1 MTYLLLVLL
10 LVLVL
15 LSPYPLAWLEKQW
28 AWWSPVLA
36 CFVVGFALGNTAF
49 WWAGSTQLE
58 AQCKE
63 LVNTALIG
71 SVLLAIPLFLMTSNI
86 SLFRQQIKTFVGAF
100 VLCLIAVVLATVS
113 SVLLFPDLE
122 ELPITA
128 GALSAVYIGG
138 TPNMA
143 AVLYALKAP
152 DNLSGILIA
161 TDSFCSGIYF
171 LFLVSAAKKF
181 YSLFLSPPSI
191 KPITSASTTIVS
203 NTAHNFSW
211 SWQSTK
217 PILQALLVAIGC
229 IIFSVGIAFL
239 FPNPM
244 NQLNELVVILVL
256 TTSSLALSYWPPIR
270 NLAGV
275 YDFAQY
281 LMLVFALTIGYL
293 VDFSSLIKTGGYYLS
308 FNGTLLAFLLL
319 FHLLLARVFHID
331 VHTFI
336 ITATACIMGPPF
348 IGAVCEA
355 LDNRSLLA
363 PGMALAVLGLII
375 GTYIGVA
382 ITLVLQSLI

>member
-1 MTYLLLVLL
+1 
-10 LVLVL
+10 
-15 LSPYPLAWLEKQW
+15 
-28 AWWSPVLA
+28 VLA
-36 CFVVGFALGNTAF
+36 CFVLGFGLGNTAH
-49 WWAGSTQLE
+49 WWAGTSVAQE
-58 AQCKE
+58 QCKE

-71 SVLLAIPLFLMTSNI
+71 SVLLAIPLFLMTSNL
-86 SLFRQQIKTFVGAF
+86 SLFRQQIKSFFGAF
-100 VLCLIAVVLATVS
+100 VLCLLAVVLATVS
-113 SVLLFPDLE
+113 SVLLFSDLE

-152 DNLSGILIA
+152 DDLSGILIA

-171 LFLVSAAKKF
+171 LFLGSAAKGF
-181 YSLFLSPPSI
+181 YGLFLPPPSLAPVE
-191 KPITSASTTIVS
+191 PIPTTTSADTTP
-203 NTAHNFSW
+203 NFLW
-211 SWQSTK
+211 SWESIW
-217 PILQALLVAIGC
+217 PILQALLAAIAC
-229 IIFSVGIAFL
+229 IIFSVGIGAL

-244 NQLNELVVILVL
+244 NQLNELVVMLVL
-256 TTSSLALSYWPPIR
+256 TTSSLVLSYWPKIR
-270 NLAGV
+270 NLVGV

-281 LMLVFALTIGYL
+281 LMLVFALAIGYL
-293 VDFSSLIKTGGYYLS
+293 VDFSSLIETGGYYLS
-308 FNGTLLAFLLL
+308 FNGALLAFLLL

-355 LDNRSLLA
+355 LEDRSLVA
-363 PGMALAVLGLII
+363 PGMALAVIGLII

-382 ITLVLQSLI
+382 ITLVLQNLI

>member
-1 MTYLLLVLL
+1 MTYLLLALL
-10 LVLVL
+10 LVFVL
-15 LSPYPLAWLEKQW
+15 LGPYPLARLEQRW
-28 AWWSPVLA
+28 SWWSPVLA
-36 CFVVGFALGNTAF
+36 CFVAGFALGNTAH
-49 WWAGSTQLE
+49 WWSGSDVIQK
-58 AQCKE
+58 QCKE

-71 SVLLAIPLFLMTSNI
+71 SVLLAIPLFLMTSNL
-86 SLFRQQIKTFVGAF
+86 SLFRQQIKSFVGAF
-100 VLCLIAVVLATVS
+100 VLCLLAVVLATIS
-113 SVLLFPDLE
+113 SVFLFSDLA

-152 DNLSGILIA
+152 DDLSGILIA

-171 LFLVSAAKKF
+171 LFLVSAAKRF
-181 YSLFLSPPSI
+181 YGLFLPASSI
-191 KPITSASTTIVS
+191 EQEESMPTATVS
-203 NTAHNFSW
+203 NNFSW
-211 SWQSTK
+211 SWESIK
-217 PILQALLVAIGC
+217 PILQAVVAAISC
-229 IIFSVGIAFL
+229 IIFSVGIASL

-244 NQLNELVVILVL
+244 NQLNELVVMLVL
-256 TTSSLALSYWPPIR
+256 TTLSLVLSYWPQIR

-281 LMLVFALTIGYL
+281 LMLVFALAIGYL
-293 VDFSSLIKTGGYYLS
+293 VDFSSLIETGGYYLS
-308 FNGTLLAFLLL
+308 FNGALLAFLLL

-355 LDNRSLLA
+355 LDDRSLLA
-363 PGMALAVLGLII
+363 PGMALAVIGLII
-375 GTYIGVA
+375 GTYIGVG
-382 ITLVLQSLI
+382 ITLVLQNLI